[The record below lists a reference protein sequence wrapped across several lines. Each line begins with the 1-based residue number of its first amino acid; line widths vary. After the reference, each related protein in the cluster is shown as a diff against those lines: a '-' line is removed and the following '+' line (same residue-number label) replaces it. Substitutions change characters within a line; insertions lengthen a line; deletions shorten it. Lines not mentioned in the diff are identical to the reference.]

1 LDRLIHRAHRIH
13 LTAKESMREREAAKL
28 VATAKAAA
36 QS

>member
-28 VATAKAAA
+28 VEKARVAA